1 MLHRKRSRTITNQI
15 FETFTEPESIRAKH
29 ILVKIPPEATE
40 QQIQEARKKAE
51 DILAKL
57 KNGADFDKIARE
69 ESQDDATREKGG
81 DLGFFSKGT
90 MNPELERVAAK
101 LDIGKLSEPVR
112 TDQGYDIL
120 MVTEKKPEKQ
130 LEFDAVKD
138 KIVEKLL
145 REKALKKI
153 NTDAENFY
161 EIVYRTEALEN
172 AAKQFG
178 FEVRKAD
185 NITKSAGIPEIGSD
199 AKDHG
204 RSIQPKNRRNFK
216 ADEIRR

>member
-1 MLHRKRSRTITNQI
+1 MRSL
-15 FETFTEPESIRAKH
+15 E
-29 ILVKIPPEATE
+29 
-40 QQIQEARKKAE
+40 
-51 DILAKL
+51 
-57 KNGADFDKIARE
+57 
-69 ESQDDATREKGG
+69 DDATREKGG

-101 LDIGKLSEPVR
+101 LDVGKLSEPVR

-145 REKALKKI
+145 REKAQKKI

-161 EIVYRTEALEN
+161 EIVYRTEELETRQN
-172 AAKQFG
+172 NSVLRCAKRITSLNLSVFPKLA
-178 FEVRKAD
+178 VMRKLW
-185 NITKSAGIPEIGSD
+185 TKHSA
-199 AKDHG
+199 
-204 RSIQPKNRRNFK
+204 
-216 ADEIRR
+216 